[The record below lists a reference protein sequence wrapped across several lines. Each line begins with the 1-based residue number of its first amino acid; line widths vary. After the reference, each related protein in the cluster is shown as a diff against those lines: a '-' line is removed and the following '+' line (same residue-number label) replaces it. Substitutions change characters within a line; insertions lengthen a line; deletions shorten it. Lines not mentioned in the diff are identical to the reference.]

1 MQCIPLL
8 YLSKV
13 GNYLLFDIADR
24 SFRYA
29 LVLGAKTIYL
39 TYFLLIITFPLA
51 YPISKAIAFILGPVP
66 GISYSRDELR
76 QLLIL
81 THHRTDMGKAEVDM
95 LMGALQVWAVVI

>member
-1 MQCIPLL
+1 MLKFNTALSFSPL
-8 YLSKV
+8 
-13 GNYLLFDIADR
+13 FPD
-24 SFRYA
+24 RYA

-39 TYFLLIITFPLA
+39 TYLLLIVTFPLA

-95 LMGALQVWAVVI
+95 LMGALQVCTVVCATID